1 MSISNKFVLKFA
13 GLKDGKHKFEYEA
26 DNSFFKKYNYREF
39 NDANINFNVD
49 FIKKST
55 VLELQIIG
63 DGIVNINC
71 TLSNEPFDYNL
82 KTRFKLIVKF
92 GEYHDDSN
100 DELLILPQGS
110 HSINLDQ
117 FLYEMVVLSMP
128 IRNVHPG
135 VEDGSIKSDVINRL
149 KDFDINNEKS
159 SNFDPRW
166 DKLKKLK
173 K

>member
-1 MSISNKFVLKFA
+1 MSISSKFILKFA
-13 GLKDGKHKFEYEA
+13 GLKEGKHKFDYEA
-26 DNSFFKKYNYREF
+26 DNSFFKIYDYREF
-39 NDANINFNVD
+39 NDANIKFNID
-49 FIKKST
+49 FIKKPT

-63 DGIVNINC
+63 DGVVNINC

-92 GEYHDDSN
+92 GEYYDDSN

-166 DKLKKLK
+166 NKLKELK

>member
-1 MSISNKFVLKFA
+1 MSVSKKFILKFA

-26 DNSFFKKYNYREF
+26 DNSFFKAYDYREF
-39 NDANINFNVD
+39 NDANINFNID
-49 FIKKST
+49 FIKKPT

-63 DGIVNINC
+63 DGVVNINC

-92 GEYHDDSN
+92 GEYYDDTN

>member
-1 MSISNKFVLKFA
+1 MSISNKFILKFA

-26 DNSFFKKYNYREF
+26 DNSFFKAYDYREF
-39 NDANINFNVD
+39 NDANINFNID
-49 FIKKST
+49 FIKKPT

-63 DGIVNINC
+63 DGVVNINC

-92 GEYHDDSN
+92 GEYYDDSN

>member
-1 MSISNKFVLKFA
+1 MSISNKFILKFA

-26 DNSFFKKYNYREF
+26 DNSFFKAYDYREF
-39 NDANINFNVD
+39 NDANINFNID
-49 FIKKST
+49 FIKKPT

-63 DGIVNINC
+63 DGVVNINC

-92 GEYHDDSN
+92 GEYYDDSN

-166 DKLKKLK
+166 DKLKQLRK
-173 K
+173 

>member
-1 MSISNKFVLKFA
+1 MSLSNNFILKFA

-26 DNSFFKKYNYREF
+26 DLNFFKLYDYSEF
-39 NDANINFNVD
+39 NDANINFKID
-49 FIKKST
+49 FNKKST
-55 VLELQIIG
+55 VLELQIVCEG
-63 DGIVNINC
+63 VVNINC

-82 KTRFKLIVKF
+82 ESKLKLIVKF
-92 GEYHDDSN
+92 GEYYDNSN

-135 VEDGSIKSDVINRL
+135 IEDGSINSDIINRL
-149 KDFDINNEKS
+149 KDFDINKEKS

-166 DKLKKLK
+166 DKLKQLK

>member
-1 MSISNKFVLKFA
+1 MSVSNKFILKFA

-26 DNSFFKKYNYREF
+26 DLNFFKLYDYSEF
-39 NDANINFNVD
+39 NKANIKFKVD

-63 DGIVNINC
+63 EGFVNINC

-82 KTRFKLIVKF
+82 KSQFKLIVKF
-92 GEYHDDSN
+92 GEYYDDSN
-100 DELLILPQGS
+100 DELLILPHGS

-117 FLYEMVVLSMP
+117 FLYEMIVLSMP

-135 VEDGSIKSDVINRL
+135 IEDGSIKSDILNRL
-149 KDFDINNEKS
+149 KDFDINKEKS

-166 DKLKKLK
+166 DKLKQLK

>member
-1 MSISNKFVLKFA
+1 MSISNKFILKFA

-26 DNSFFKKYNYREF
+26 DNSFFKAYDYREF
-39 NDANINFNVD
+39 NDANINFNID
-49 FIKKST
+49 FIKKPT

-63 DGIVNINC
+63 DGVVNINC

-92 GEYHDDSN
+92 GEYYDDTN
-100 DELLILPQGS
+100 DELLVLPQGS